1 MLGGLLAETGP
12 KQECWAARL
21 QRKTGDTVRAMLRR
35 MGLIQKTGKVLQK
48 LCLRK
53 GNGAVC
59 RRDQRGANWRQEIL
73 LLLTQI
79 QEKGDEGLYSR
90 GL

>member
-1 MLGGLLAETGP
+1 MWGGLLAETGS
-12 KQECWAARL
+12 KQECWATRL

-35 MGLIQKTGKVLQK
+35 MDLIQKTGKVLQK
-48 LCLRK
+48 LRLRK

-59 RRDQRGANWRQEIL
+59 RRDQRGANWRQDIP

-79 QEKGDEGLYSR
+79 QEKGDEGFYSS